1 MTVKYRTYFLSVYCG
16 IIIYQVSKHQGLDP
30 RMPKRKYEVQQADN
44 ALYVGHMSTYIINTD
59 VDALDK
65 RRAKRQL
72 YIINDLVPY
81 YIMYLCGYGIT
92 YLIQYSHKYMNSSF
106 SILRNNNEQ
115 SSLNHLKSLY
125 FLLITSTINVF
136 PHLILLFLPLGKSEN
151 GKMHATVVLFTTSK
165 PGNCI
170 H

>member
-65 RRAKRQL
+65 R
-72 YIINDLVPY
+72 
-81 YIMYLCGYGIT
+81 
-92 YLIQYSHKYMNSSF
+92 
-106 SILRNNNEQ
+106 
-115 SSLNHLKSLY
+115 
-125 FLLITSTINVF
+125 
-136 PHLILLFLPLGKSEN
+136 
-151 GKMHATVVLFTTSK
+151 
-165 PGNCI
+165 
-170 H
+170 